1 MSSDISGSLASF
13 AWTWQVLMST
23 DAGQLLIVS
32 AVLTIIGLSW
42 ETWYRG
48 VLLCTLTPRLL
59 RDVEFT
65 HPHIPQ
71 LRTMG
76 LILGANAQ
84 LFLITVLYLPGILF
98 HADPRSWVVLG
109 ALFLL
114 SSTLGLAAELEWHG
128 VPEHLFAF
136 SSGTTAVVLLRLLLR
151 TQAHTQPAQT
161 IALFL
166 LLFTSLL
173 STAVILRH
181 SRHRRAL
188 LTAGITF
195 GVWLAVTSF
204 H

>member
-1 MSSDISGSLASF
+1 MSLEPSQSLGSLL
-13 AWTWQVLMST
+13 WIWQILVAT

-32 AVLTIIGLSW
+32 TVLTVIGLSW

-48 VLLCTLTPRLL
+48 FLLCSLTPRRLS
-59 RDVEFT
+59 DVEIT
-65 HPHIPQ
+65 HPHIPCFHN
-71 LRTMG
+71 MG
-76 LILGANAQ
+76 MVLGANIQ

-98 HADPRSWVVLG
+98 HADPRAWVVLG

-136 SSGTTAVVLLRLLLR
+136 STGTTAVVLLQLLL
-151 TQAHTQPAQT
+151 HTQTQTQPTQT
-161 IALFL
+161 IALFIL
-166 LLFTSLL
+166 LCISLL
-173 STAVILRH
+173 GSMFVLRH

-204 H
+204 R